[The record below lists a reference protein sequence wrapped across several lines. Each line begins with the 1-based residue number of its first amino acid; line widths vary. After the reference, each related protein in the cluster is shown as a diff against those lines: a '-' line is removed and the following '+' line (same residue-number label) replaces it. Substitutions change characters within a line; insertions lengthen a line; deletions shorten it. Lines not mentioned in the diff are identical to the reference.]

1 MTSFR
6 QFEANR
12 RNAQKS
18 TGPKTEEGKRQS
30 RRNAMR
36 HGLCAE
42 TVIETVEDVDDYKG
56 FEAAITADF
65 DAETAVERELVLR
78 LASLLWRIRR
88 ATAIETDL
96 IRFQT
101 EVVHKRRQYDRT
113 GRAQQVHY
121 HPSNGG
127 CSSDMDSGA
136 RNNCDE
142 RARLVGNG
150 NSEDDRNG
158 HSMPTP
164 AACHDLAHSFQ
175 RLNNLDNGA
184 FERVGRYETAL
195 WRQIVQLM
203 FVIQSQRR
211 R

>member
-18 TGPKTEEGKRQS
+18 TGPRTEEGKRQS
-30 RRNAMR
+30 RRNALR

-56 FEAAITADF
+56 FEAALTADF

-88 ATAIETDL
+88 ATSIETDL

-101 EVVHKRRQYDRT
+101 EVVHKRRSHGRT
-113 GRAQQVHY
+113 GRPLAAHC
-121 HPSNGG
+121 HLPHDG
-127 CSSDMDSGA
+127 CSSDTKSGVQSGYG
-136 RNNCDE
+136 DDVQ
-142 RARLVGNG
+142 LVGNQ
-150 NSEDDRNG
+150 EDDRNCR
-158 HSMPTP
+158 SMPDP
-164 AACHDLAHSFQ
+164 AAFRDLAHSFQ

-184 FERVGRYETAL
+184 FERVGRYESAL

-203 FVIQSQRR
+203 FVLQPRR
-211 R
+211 RR

>member
-18 TGPKTEEGKRQS
+18 SGPKTEEGKRRS
-30 RRNAMR
+30 RRNAVR

-42 TVIETVEDVDDYKG
+42 TVIEIIEDIEDYQG
-56 FEAAITADF
+56 FESAIIADF

-96 IRFQT
+96 IRFQA
-101 EVVHKRRQYDRT
+101 EIVRKHRKYSPARRPPT
-113 GRAQQVHY
+113 PHY
-121 HPSNGG
+121 HLPNDGCASDINNDGEHNGDDEASFVQDQTASSNCG
-127 CSSDMDSGA
+127 DPP
-136 RNNCDE
+136 
-142 RARLVGNG
+142 
-150 NSEDDRNG
+150 NSV
-158 HSMPTP
+158 
-164 AACHDLAHSFQ
+164 ACRDLAHSFQ

-184 FERVGRYETAL
+184 FERVGRYESAL
-195 WRQIVQLM
+195 WRQVVQLL
-203 FVIQSQRR
+203 FVLQPRR
-211 R
+211 RRR